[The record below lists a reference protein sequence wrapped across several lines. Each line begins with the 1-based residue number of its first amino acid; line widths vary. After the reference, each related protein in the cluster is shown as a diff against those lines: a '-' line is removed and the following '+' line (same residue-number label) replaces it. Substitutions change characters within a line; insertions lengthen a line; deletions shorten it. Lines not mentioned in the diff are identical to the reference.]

1 MIDTVLNLLF
11 RCPHRRLTRPI
22 TPVSKPGMPSGET
35 YIVCL
40 DCGKQFAYDWK
51 QMRMGGPVPSTET
64 TGVLHPGMPAP
75 ARGAGKVKYLL
86 MGTALPFLLYAGKA
100 LTSKRERPAGPKP
113 PAGDA
118 KP

>member
-1 MIDTVLNLLF
+1 MIDTILNLMF

-40 DCGKQFAYDWK
+40 DCGKQFSYDWK
-51 QMRMGGPVPSTET
+51 QMRIGGPVESSES
-64 TGVLHPGMPAP
+64 TGVLHPGMPVSS
-75 ARGAGKVKYLL
+75 GGNKMKYLL
-86 MGTALPFLLYAGKA
+86 LGTALPFLLYAGKV
-100 LTSKRERPAGPKP
+100 LTTKRERPAGPKP
-113 PAGDA
+113 PAGNA